1 MCPIQVRTLI
11 LEIGWLPSLEMK
23 GEPMEVHTLR
33 YDRKKTWS
41 VKSRPQIDSR
51 HTLVLVFGPSSFLD
65 SAEPLNELLGD
76 YPQSV
81 VMGCS
86 TAGEI
91 QGTQVFDDSVSA
103 AVVRFG
109 QTDLRMATARAESAE
124 DSFTAGEE
132 IARQLNDSRLKGIL
146 VLSDGLCVNGSE
158 LVRGLNS
165 QVPPS
170 VVVTGGL
177 AGDGDRFRRTWVL
190 HDGRPRSGFVTAVGF
205 YGDRVRIGHGSKGGW
220 DRFGPE
226 RRVTRSKGNVL
237 FELDGR
243 PALQL
248 YKEYLGE
255 RAAGL
260 PATGLLFP
268 LALRE
273 NESDLKSLVRTI
285 LAVNEQEQS
294 LTFAGDIQEGALAQ
308 LMKANFDRLVQGASE
323 AATLT
328 HPSVGQDSSVLAVA
342 ISCVGRRLVLGGR
355 TEEEIEATLDVL
367 PKGTQQIGFY
377 SYGEIS
383 PYATGTCDL
392 HNQTMTLTTLS
403 EAA

>member
-1 MCPIQVRTLI
+1 M
-11 LEIGWLPSLEMK
+11 EI
-23 GEPMEVHTLR
+23 HTLR
-33 YDRKKTWS
+33 YDRKKHWS
-41 VKSRPQIDSR
+41 VKSRPQIDSHR
-51 HTLVLVFGPSSFLD
+51 TLALVFGPSSFLD
-65 SAEPLNELLGD
+65 SAEPLSELIGD
-76 YPQSV
+76 YRESV

-91 QGTQVFDDSVSA
+91 LGTQIFDDSVSA
-103 AVVRFG
+103 AIVRFDR
-109 QTDLRMATARAESAE
+109 TDLRMASARAQSAN
-124 DSFTAGEE
+124 DSFAAGREV
-132 IARQLNDSRLKGIL
+132 ARQLNDPRLKGVL

-165 QVPPS
+165 EVPAS

-190 HDGRPRSGFVTAVGF
+190 QGGRPQSGFVTAVGF
-205 YGDRVRIGHGSKGGW
+205 YGDRIRIGHGSKGGW

-226 RRVTRSKGNVL
+226 RRVTKSKGNVL

-248 YKEYLGE
+248 YKEYLGD

-268 LALRE
+268 LALRA
-273 NESDLKSLVRTI
+273 NETDAKSLVRTI

-294 LTFAGDIQEGALAQ
+294 LTFAGDIAEGALAQ

-323 AATLT
+323 AASSTTLST
-328 HPSVGQDSSVLAVA
+328 DGDPSTLAIA

-367 PKGTQQIGFY
+367 PKGTQQVGFY
-377 SYGEIS
+377 SYGELS
-383 PYATGTCDL
+383 PYASGTCDL

>member
-1 MCPIQVRTLI
+1 MEIHTLGFDQKKRWSVSHRPKIDSSRTLVV
-11 LEIGWLPSLEMK
+11 LFGSSSLLD
-23 GEPMEVHTLR
+23 GEDP
-33 YDRKKTWS
+33 
-41 VKSRPQIDSR
+41 I
-51 HTLVLVFGPSSFLD
+51 
-65 SAEPLNELLGD
+65 AELLHD
-76 YPQSV
+76 YPGSLAI
-81 VMGCS
+81 GCS

-91 QGTQVFDDSVSA
+91 LGTRICDESVSA
-103 AVVRFG
+103 AIVRFDH
-109 QTDLRMATARAESAE
+109 TDIRMASAPVQSVE
-124 DSFTAGEE
+124 GSFAAGQD
-132 IARQLNDSRLKGIL
+132 IARQLNDARLRGIF
-146 VLSDGLCVNGSE
+146 VLSDGLQVNGSE

-165 QVPPS
+165 QVSSS

-177 AGDGDRFRRTWVL
+177 AGDGDRFHRTWVL
-190 HDGRPRSGFVTAVGF
+190 HNRRPQTGFVTAVGF
-205 YGDRVRIGHGSKGGW
+205 YGEHIRIGHGSKGGW

-226 RRVTRSKGNVL
+226 RRVTKSKGNVL
-237 FELDGR
+237 YELDGR
-243 PALQL
+243 PALEL
-248 YKEYLGE
+248 YKEYLGD

-268 LALRE
+268 LALRASA
-273 NESDLKSLVRTI
+273 SDPKSLVRTI
-285 LAVNEQEQS
+285 LAVNERDQS
-294 LTFAGDIQEGALAQ
+294 LTFAGDIQEGTLAQ

-323 AATLT
+323 AATSTSTRLSAGGVACT
-328 HPSVGQDSSVLAVA
+328 LALA

>member
-1 MCPIQVRTLI
+1 M
-11 LEIGWLPSLEMK
+11 EI
-23 GEPMEVHTLR
+23 HALR
-33 YDRKKTWS
+33 YDRKEQWTITNL
-41 VKSRPQIDSR
+41 PQVDSQR
-51 HTLVLVFGPSSFLD
+51 TLVVLFGSSSFVD
-65 SAEPLNELLGD
+65 SASRIAELAD
-76 YPQSV
+76 RYPQSTV
-81 VMGCS
+81 IGCS

-91 QGTQVFDDSVSA
+91 FGTQIFDESVSA
-103 AVVRFG
+103 AIVRFDH
-109 QTDLRMATARAESAE
+109 TDLRLASAPARSVE
-124 DSFTAGEE
+124 DSFTAGQQ
-132 IARQLNDSRLKGIL
+132 IARQLNDSSLKGIF

-165 QVPPS
+165 HVAPS

-190 HDGRPRSGFVTAVGF
+190 QDRRPQAGFVTAVGF
-205 YGDRVRIGHGSKGGW
+205 YGDRIQIGHGSKGGW

-226 RRVTRSKGNVL
+226 RCVTRSKGNIL

-248 YKEYLGE
+248 YKEYLGD

-268 LALRE
+268 LALRS
-273 NESDLKSLVRTI
+273 NESDSKSLVRTI
-285 LAVNEQEQS
+285 LAVDEREQS
-294 LTFAGDIQEGALAQ
+294 LTFAGDIPEGALAQ

-323 AATLT
+323 AASSTKLSTDGGPCTL
-328 HPSVGQDSSVLAVA
+328 AIA
-342 ISCVGRRLVLGGR
+342 ISCVGRRLVLGER

-367 PKGTQQIGFY
+367 PKGTRQIGFY
-377 SYGEIS
+377 SYGELS
-383 PYATGTCDL
+383 PFATGTCDL

>member
-1 MCPIQVRTLI
+1 
-11 LEIGWLPSLEMK
+11 
-23 GEPMEVHTLR
+23 MELHTLG
-33 YDRKKTWS
+33 YDRKKLWS
-41 VKSRPQIDSR
+41 VKSRPRIDSR
-51 HTLVLVFGPSSFLD
+51 RTLVLVFGSSNLLD
-65 SAEPLNELLGD
+65 SADPLSELIED
-76 YPQSV
+76 YPESIII
-81 VMGCS
+81 GCS

-91 QGTQVFDDSVSA
+91 LGTRISDESVSA
-103 AVVRFG
+103 AIVRFAH
-109 QTDLRMATARAESAE
+109 TDIRMASAPAHSAE
-124 DSFTAGEE
+124 GSFTAGQE
-132 IARQLNDSRLKGIL
+132 IARQLKDARLKGIL
-146 VLSDGLCVNGSE
+146 VLSDGLNVNGSE

-165 QVPPS
+165 QVPSP

-190 HDGRPRSGFVTAVGF
+190 QDRRPQSGFVTAVGF
-205 YGDRVRIGHGSKGGW
+205 YGDSIRIGHGSKGGW

-226 RRVTRSKGNVL
+226 RRVTKSKRNVL

-255 RAAGL
+255 RADGL

-268 LALRE
+268 LALRA
-273 NESDLKSLVRTI
+273 NQADSKSLVRTI
-285 LAVNEQEQS
+285 LAVDEGEQS
-294 LTFAGDIQEGALAQ
+294 LTFAGDIPEGAFAQ

-323 AATLT
+323 AASSTTL
-328 HPSVGQDSSVLAVA
+328 PAEGDSSTLAIA
-342 ISCVGRRLVLGGR
+342 ISCVGRRLVLGER
-355 TEEEIEATLDVL
+355 TEEETEATLDVL
-367 PKGTQQIGFY
+367 PKGTQQVGFY

-383 PYATGTCDL
+383 PYTAGTCDL

>member
-1 MCPIQVRTLI
+1 
-11 LEIGWLPSLEMK
+11 
-23 GEPMEVHTLR
+23 MEVHTLGF
-33 YDRKKTWS
+33 DQKKRWS
-41 VKSRPQIDSR
+41 VGHRPTIDSSR
-51 HTLVLVFGPSSFLD
+51 TLVLLFGSSSFLNAD
-65 SAEPLNELLGD
+65 GPLAELLRD
-76 YPQSV
+76 YPESIPI
-81 VMGCS
+81 GCS

-91 QGTQVFDDSVSA
+91 LGTQICDESVSA
-103 AVVRFG
+103 AIIRFDH
-109 QTDLRMATARAESAE
+109 TDLRMASAPVRSAE
-124 DSFTAGEE
+124 DSFAAGQD
-132 IARQLNDSRLKGIL
+132 IARQLKDSRLKGIL
-146 VLSDGLCVNGSE
+146 VLSDGLKVNGSE
-158 LVRGLNS
+158 LVKGLNS
-165 QVPPS
+165 EVASS

-177 AGDGDRFRRTWVL
+177 AGDGDRFHRTWVL
-190 HDGRPRSGFVTAVGF
+190 KDRRPQTGFVTAVGF
-205 YGDRVRIGHGSKGGW
+205 YGDRIRIGHGSKGGW
-220 DRFGPE
+220 DRFGLE
-226 RRVTRSKGNVL
+226 RRVTKSKGNVL

-255 RAAGL
+255 RATGL
-260 PATGLLFP
+260 PATGLLLP
-268 LALRE
+268 LALRAT
-273 NESDLKSLVRTI
+273 ESDAKSLVRTI
-285 LAVNEQEQS
+285 LAVNEREQS

-328 HPSVGQDSSVLAVA
+328 QPSVDDDSPVLAVA

-367 PKGTQQIGFY
+367 PRGTQQIGFY

-392 HNQTMTLTTLS
+392 HNQTMTLTTFR